1 MRKTSD
7 ICELRQLH
15 KHSVVLCQSCAKT
28 EGGEIVTSVQDTKRG
43 RIALHHQ
50 TVGRNWTL
58 LSYVCLRTVDSL
70 RNLTYADI
78 DFAPLENSY

>member
-1 MRKTSD
+1 M
-7 ICELRQLH
+7 
-15 KHSVVLCQSCAKT
+15 
-28 EGGEIVTSVQDTKRG
+28 TSVQETKRG